1 MIMPP
6 DDIRSKVYAT
16 SCSRFFTTAALEACR
31 SWAAAA
37 VGVRCWQKNIRLC
50 GLSQLKDRTGVIGL
64 GSMECPKLKKWFGLL
79 NLGGSSKKD
88 HISSDISNLVGE
100 QRGFLRDF
108 MKKFRKHLKNNVKKL
123 VSEGLPVP

>member
-1 MIMPP
+1 M
-6 DDIRSKVYAT
+6 
-16 SCSRFFTTAALEACR
+16 
-31 SWAAAA
+31 
-37 VGVRCWQKNIRLC
+37 
-50 GLSQLKDRTGVIGL
+50 
-64 GSMECPKLKKWFGLL
+64 

-123 VSEGLPVP
+123 VSEGLPRYTGTLETPAKTKNALLTY